1 MTMDPHEIDLGWAI
15 FSARQSGDKEEA
27 AELAVELRQ
36 YRAAKREREQR
47 REPPSLGIELHA
59 GNSW

>member
-1 MTMDPHEIDLGWAI
+1 MDPHEIDLGWAI
-15 FSARQSGDKEEA
+15 FSARQSGAKAEA

-36 YRAAKREREQR
+36 HRAAKRERAREPR
-47 REPPSLGIELHA
+47 REPPGIELHA